1 MTSSSRTLLEPSL
14 DRSRPSSAR
23 HGTRQAGLP
32 RPRAI
37 ACALALAAWP
47 GLMST
52 SLAQGQPANPPGR
65 FSGAPAAPAPK
76 EEAPLPR
83 PATAPLP
90 NLGSPDAAD
99 LPATEE
105 RRILRDLRRELA
117 RYPDNFADPELN
129 AYLDHLIAK
138 LAAGLGTSR
147 PHLEI
152 YALRDPVLNAFAM
165 PGGLMGVNSGLIA
178 AAGNEN
184 ELAGVLAHEIGHV
197 EQRHI
202 ARSIANQKNA
212 GLWTLA
218 GLALAILAARS
229 GTSSGDNVMQAA
241 IAGSQGLSVS
251 QALAFSRE
259 AEREADRVGL
269 RLLMEAGYDVSGMVG
284 VFQRLQAQGRLYEST
299 GPIIPSTHPLT
310 TERIADIQNRT
321 RLVPPKPP
329 VDTLAF
335 RFFQA
340 RAMVLAAQTADARLQ
355 LRKVFEARL
364 QPGVQIPGEPEP
376 TAFVRAGAA
385 YGLALIELAE
395 PKTGTQATDAAS
407 GQRALAQLDA
417 AAKEAGIQPTHPA
430 SLRAQAAQGMQAGKL
445 GVARPMLVAEPAQLL
460 FARARAL
467 SRLGRQADAVALIQA
482 AGDSGGMPLLFRD
495 AMAQAYLDIN
505 EAGQAAAILRLRLA
519 QQPDPAPWLVLAR
532 AYAELGD
539 KPGQLRAQAEHY
551 FMIGAFGSA
560 LQSME
565 TARKTPGLDA
575 ITQSQIDARLREM
588 RDAKRIEDEE
598 LKKRGEMTE
607 EQRERQR

>member
-1 MTSSSRTLLEPSL
+1 MTFPLLRLSDFSGSTSR
-14 DRSRPSSAR
+14 RA
-23 HGTRQAGLP
+23 LP
-32 RPRAI
+32 RPRALV
-37 ACALALAAWP
+37 CALALAAWP

-52 SLAQGQPANPPGR
+52 PWAQSQSTGSPGR
-65 FSGAPAAPAPK
+65 FSGTPPATAPR

-99 LPATEE
+99 LPASEE

-165 PGGLMGVNSGLIA
+165 PGGLMGVNSGLIT

-202 ARSIANQKNA
+202 ARSIANQKSA

-251 QALAFSRE
+251 QVLAFSRD

-269 RLLMEAGYDVSGMVG
+269 RLLTEAGYDVSGMVS

-299 GPIIPSTHPLT
+299 GHIIPSTHPLT

-321 RLVPPKPP
+321 RLIPPRPP

-335 RFFQA
+335 RLFQA

-355 LRKVFEARL
+355 LRKVFDARM
-364 QPGVQIPGEPEP
+364 QPGVQIPGEPEA

-407 GQRALAQLDA
+407 GQRALTQLDR
-417 AAKEAGIQPTHPA
+417 AAKEAGFAPTAPG
-430 SLRAQAAQGMQAGKL
+430 SLQAQAAQAGKL
-445 GVARPMLVAEPAQLL
+445 GAARPMLVAEPAQLL

-495 AMAQAYLDIN
+495 AMAQAFLDIN

-532 AYAELGD
+532 CYAELGD

-565 TARKTPGLDA
+565 AARKTPGLDA

-598 LKKRGEMTE
+598 LKKRGEPTE

>member
-1 MTSSSRTLLEPSL
+1 MTFSSRTLLEPSL
-14 DRSRPSSAR
+14 DRSRPSSSR
-23 HGTRQAGLP
+23 RVIRPAGLP

-47 GLMST
+47 GFMSMP
-52 SLAQGQPANPPGR
+52 LAQSQPTDSPGR
-65 FSGAPAAPAPK
+65 FSGAPAAPSPK

-202 ARSIANQKNA
+202 ARSIANQKSA

-269 RLLMEAGYDVSGMVG
+269 RLLMDAGYDVSGMVG

-355 LRKVFEARL
+355 LRKVFDARM
-364 QPGVQIPGEPEP
+364 QPGIQIPGEPEP

-395 PKTGTQATDAAS
+395 PKTGTQATDVAS
-407 GQRALAQLDA
+407 GQRALAQLDR
-417 AAKEAGIQPTHPA
+417 AAKEAGLVTTAPGT
-430 SLRAQAAQGMQAGKL
+430 LRAQAALPASK
-445 GVARPMLVAEPAQLL
+445 RMLVAEPPQLL

-467 SRLGRQADAVALIQA
+467 SRLGQQADAVALIQA
-482 AGDSGGMPLLFRD
+482 AGDAGGMPLLFRD
-495 AMAQAYLDIN
+495 AMAQAFLDIN
-505 EAGQAAAILRLRLA
+505 EPAQAAAILRLRLA

-532 AYAELGD
+532 CHAELGD
-539 KPGQLRAQAEHY
+539 KPSQLRAQAEHY
-551 FMIGAFGSA
+551 FMIGAFGAA

-565 TARKTPGLDA
+565 AARKTPGLDA